1 MSNTTSNSMN
11 YLLMKNDDRINAVI
25 PKPMRKMIQEIRAG
39 KGMSESIYIKVAL
52 QNQIERDLSE
62 TQELV
67 TKILT

>member
-25 PKPMRKMIQEIRAG
+25 PKPMRKMIQKIRAG

-67 TKILT
+67 NEILT